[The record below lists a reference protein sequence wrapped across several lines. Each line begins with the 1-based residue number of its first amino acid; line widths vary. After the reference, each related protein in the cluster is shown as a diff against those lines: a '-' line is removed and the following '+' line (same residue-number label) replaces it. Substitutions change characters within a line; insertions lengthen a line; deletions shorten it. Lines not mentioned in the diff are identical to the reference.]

1 MEPRNRNVLI
11 AVVVVLVIGCCCSLA
26 AGAGAVA
33 WFGAR
38 TSDWWAVDVG
48 GSSRER
54 VEQTFAVGD
63 APTLD
68 VTNFAGS
75 ISVRAGEGNT
85 IHVVAVKKIRDQ
97 SGMDRIAIDMSQRG
111 DGVVVRTRAS
121 SLTRNASVD
130 LDITAPA
137 GSNLMLDTGAGTID
151 VRGIMGPID
160 VNSGA
165 GQVDL
170 RSGRGPVTVDLGAGQ
185 ITYEGALSG
194 KNRFQTGAGE
204 IRLRLPADLNMQVD
218 LSTGIGT
225 VGVEFYVDGQVR
237 VRNVQGVIGDG
248 SQGSISAHTGA
259 GGVFLEKR

>member
-11 AVVVVLVIGCCCSLA
+11 VVVIVLV

-38 TSDWWAVDVG
+38 TYDV
-48 GSSRER
+48 SSWDVSGTSRQR
-54 VEQTFAVGD
+54 VEETFAVGD
-63 APTLD
+63 SPTLD
-68 VTNFAGS
+68 VSNFAGS
-75 ISVRAGEGNT
+75 ITVRAGEGDT
-85 IHVVAVKKIRDQ
+85 VHAVAVKKIRDQ
-97 SGMDRIAIDMSQRG
+97 SGMDRIAIRMSERG
-111 DGVVVRTRAS
+111 GVIEINTRVSA
-121 SLTRNASVD
+121 LTKNASVD

-137 GSNLMLDTGAGTID
+137 ASKLLLDTGAGVID
-151 VRGIMGPID
+151 VRGISGPID

-170 RSGRGPVTVDLGAGQ
+170 RGSRGPVTVDLGAGQ

-194 KNRFQTGAGE
+194 HNRFQTGAGE
-204 IRLRLPADLNMQVD
+204 IRLRLPADTDMEVD

-225 VGVEFYVDGQVR
+225 VGVEFYVDGLVR
-237 VRNVQGVIGDG
+237 VRKVQGVIGDG

-259 GGVFLEKR
+259 GGVFLEQR